1 MKKRRVTLNLDED
14 VVESLE
20 AIGGRSLSA
29 VANDALRDAVAVQ
42 AHRVALTRW
51 LDELDERHGSP
62 TAEEYARADRVLEE
76 ALGLREAHPE
86 PHGRGADAA

>member
-51 LDELDERHGSP
+51 LDELDERHGPP
-62 TAEEYARADRVLEE
+62 TAEQYARADRVVEE
-76 ALGLREAHPE
+76 ALGLREAHPA